1 MSHSISNSIASLSNA
16 GSIALNRLRQL
27 TCCSLGLKWFTLTAL
42 VLTLTFLSTRHEDQV
57 FAATR
62 TLVPE
67 VAGIHFISFN
77 TWHIGD
83 GGAGAL
89 PGTFAGSAK
98 IFDITATDYDTT
110 KPAII
115 TMRVKEVNSPCN
127 QVLFR
132 STVNGQND
140 ETMHVTNPIPNHTE
154 DLSDWHTV
162 TLEIPSNTFQANAN
176 AINRVWIV
184 ARDNNCGSLGGL
196 DDFLVDTVVLH
207 YVRK

>member
-1 MSHSISNSIASLSNA
+1 MLPLTNNNSVSPLSGQLGNV
-16 GSIALNRLRQL
+16 ALNCTGKGLRR
-27 TCCSLGLKWFTLTAL
+27 SLMLKLFTLTAL
-42 VLTLTFLSTRHEDQV
+42 VLTLMFLSARLVQKTS
-57 FAATR
+57 AATR
-62 TLVPE
+62 ALVPE
-67 VAGIHFISFN
+67 EAGIHFISFT

-89 PGTFAGSAK
+89 PGTYAGQTK
-98 IFDITATDYDTT
+98 IFDITAADYDTE

-127 QVLFR
+127 QVMFE
-132 STVNGQND
+132 SINVGPNDQTV
-140 ETMHVTNPIPNHTE
+140 HVANPIPNHTE

-162 TLEIPSNTFQANAN
+162 TLEIPSNTFKKVST
-176 AINRVWIV
+176 RRLWIT
-184 ARDNNCGSLGGL
+184 ARNNDCGWSGGL